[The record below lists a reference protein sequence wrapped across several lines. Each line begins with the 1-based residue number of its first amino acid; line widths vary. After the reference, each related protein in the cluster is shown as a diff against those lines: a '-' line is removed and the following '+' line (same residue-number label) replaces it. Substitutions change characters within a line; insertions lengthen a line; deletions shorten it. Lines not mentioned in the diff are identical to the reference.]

1 MGWMVRLAMAK
12 DRTRHARRRKPERT
26 GVSLSDLVVWAM
38 ENIRYEFTD
47 TTQRL
52 ERFTEVWNE
61 LQD

>member
-1 MGWMVRLAMAK
+1 MAK
-12 DRTRHARRRKPERT
+12 DRTRHARRRESERA
-26 GVSLSDLVVWAM
+26 GVSLIDLVAWAM
-38 ENIRYEFTD
+38 ENLRYEFTD

>member
-1 MGWMVRLAMAK
+1 MAK
-12 DRTRHARRRKPERT
+12 DRTRHARLREPERK

-38 ENIRYEFTD
+38 ENLRYEFTD

>member
-1 MGWMVRLAMAK
+1 MTK
-12 DRTRHARRRKPERT
+12 DRTRHARRRVAERA

-38 ENIRYEFTD
+38 ENLRYEFTD

-52 ERFTEVWNE
+52 ERFMEVWNE